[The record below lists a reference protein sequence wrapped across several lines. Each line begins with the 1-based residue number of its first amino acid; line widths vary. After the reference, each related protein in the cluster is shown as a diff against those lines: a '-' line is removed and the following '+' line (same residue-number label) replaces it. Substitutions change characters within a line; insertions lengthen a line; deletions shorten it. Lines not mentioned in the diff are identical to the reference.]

1 MAKKRIAILGSTGSI
16 GTQAIDVILKNADR
30 FSAEVL
36 VALSNSKLL
45 IEQAKLLEPNMV
57 VIADETKYPEVK
69 TALAE
74 YPIKV
79 FSGAES
85 VKYAASCGSVD
96 IVLTAMVGFAGLEP
110 TIAAIE
116 AGKVIALAN
125 KETLVVAGDLITRL
139 AKMYKSPIIPV
150 DSEHSAIFQCI
161 VGENYRSVEKLI
173 LTASGGPFRGM
184 KTEALKKVSAAQ
196 ALQHPRWNMGPK
208 VTIDSASLMN
218 KGLEVIEA
226 HWLFGIKPG
235 NIEVVIHPQ
244 SIVHSMVQFN
254 DGSIKAQLSLPDM
267 KMPIHYAFSFPERIA
282 SDVPRLDFA
291 SGLTLNFEKP
301 DTDTFSNLKLAYEAL
316 KQGGNIPCAMNAA
329 NEVAVSSFLEGR
341 IDFTQISEIIE
352 NTMSRT
358 DRIENPDLN
367 EYIATDTRSRAIAHE
382 IIKTL

>member
-139 AKMYKSPIIPV
+139 SKMYKSPIIPV

-161 VGENYRSVEKLI
+161 VGEKYRSVEKLI
-173 LTASGGPFRGM
+173 LTASGGPFSGM
-184 KTEALKKVSAAQ
+184 KTEALKKVSAAE
-196 ALQHPRWNMGPK
+196 ALQHPKWNMGPK

-226 HWLFGIKPG
+226 HWLFGITPD

-352 NTMSRT
+352 KTMLRT
-358 DRIENPDLN
+358 DIIENPDLN
-367 EYIATDTRSRAIAHE
+367 EYIATDKQSRTIALE
-382 IIKTL
+382 IIKTK